1 MGWLK
6 KIFCHHHHSTPSVS
20 TTVQDT
26 TIYIPS
32 TRIDFTV
39 SMMKPNT
46 RLYAFFDGRDV
57 TSKIVPATL
66 ITDAYGNA
74 QGYFQIPNDSSMKFA
89 AGSKEFKLTDS
100 PNNDN
105 SSQTTSATATYIYTG
120 TTENPDNPNIDA
132 SSVWDDFTVEPIIQS
147 FYCGEKG
154 GMFVSKVG
162 LYFYSKDM
170 NDSILFQIREISDDK
185 VTSYYIGGSNVV
197 INPSQ
202 INVSTDPLNETPT
215 WVEFP
220 NPIYL
225 CEGKEYAIYMVTNSS
240 NYVLHMVDYGK
251 QTSNVTASKDISV
264 RSFIKYA
271 GINNWVK
278 DNSRGLKLRIQ
289 KCKFDTN
296 STYNLSLADKID
308 ANSSRLLEDNSLSI
322 TSGSNVVTV
331 YDPNHSFSRGGRVF
345 ISGLDPQGTTGGVTN
360 QHING
365 LHRITDVTWNSYS
378 FSNYI
383 ENGVENVMET
393 FLTPTDPL
401 LFGTDITTDFDMQY
415 DRLILNNNA
424 VVLSGTHIKYNIRGV
439 NGKSIDGGET
449 PYTFDG
455 NNNYIEPKVEYR
467 PEQVKKITSYRNSEA
482 FLSGKKSL
490 RINAVLKTD
499 NENIS
504 PVIDKYNTNAIAVE
518 FLINNQNSNE
528 TLNSNNDACARS
540 IFKTVS
546 LYEQATGIMVSFMGA
561 IQACASVSVYY
572 KALPVASNDSI
583 DTLNW
588 VEMPIKTEPI
598 KSSND
603 NDFQQYVYQIEN
615 LSPFKAFK
623 IKLVMNST
631 DSTRVPLL
639 GRFAAIAFSE

>member
-197 INPSQ
+197 INPNQ

-278 DNSRGLKLRIQ
+278 DNSRGLKMRIQ

-528 TLNSNNDACARS
+528 ILNSNNDACARS

>member
-100 PNNDN
+100 PNNDD

-185 VTSYYIGGSNVV
+185 VTPYYIGGSNVV
-197 INPSQ
+197 INPNQ

-278 DNSRGLKLRIQ
+278 DNSRGLKMRIQ

>member
-185 VTSYYIGGSNVV
+185 VTSYYIGGSNIV
-197 INPSQ
+197 INPNQ

-278 DNSRGLKLRIQ
+278 DNSRGLKMRIQ

-296 STYNLSLADKID
+296 NTYNLSLADKID

-528 TLNSNNDACARS
+528 ILNSNNDACARS